1 MNAKQL
7 FEHYPDA
14 NDCYVVGQDAFL
26 IEENAADHAAHFN
39 LSIKTAKRTDFFN
52 EVVEMPNQNLKQIAA
67 ATDHVVVNTKAK
79 PSTKIDEP
87 AKEAAVAKTEEPAK
101 EAAVATIDTPA

>member
-14 NDCYVVGQDAFL
+14 TDCYVVGQDAFL

-52 EVVEMPNQNLKQIAA
+52 ETVEMPNQDLKQIAA
-67 ATDHVVVNTKAK
+67 ATDHVVVNSKAK
-79 PSTKIDEP
+79 AT
-87 AKEAAVAKTEEPAK
+87 AKAEEPAK
-101 EAAVATIDTPA
+101 DIPATTIDTPA